1 MFLQF
6 FQDASEFWNSTGP
19 LTMILSVFA
28 SLLVFTLCWRWARL
42 ALESDLEPG
51 RKRSKPRWPL
61 RPSNLLFVLG
71 FVISIYAVLHG
82 PPTVFGLLSVSTR
95 VPFMIFCLAFVIRYS
110 ENKALANFGDS
121 KRDEEKVEDLRGK
134 DGRLD

>member
-1 MFLQF
+1 MFLQL
-6 FQDASEFWNSTGP
+6 FQDVSEFWNSMGP
-19 LTMILSVFA
+19 LTMTVSVVASFLIFA
-28 SLLVFTLCWRWARL
+28 LCWRWAKL
-42 ALESDLEPG
+42 AFESDVEPG

-82 PPTVFGLLSVSTR
+82 PPTVFGLLTVSTR

-121 KRDEEKVEDLRGK
+121 KRDEEKVEDLREKG
-134 DGRLD
+134 GRLD